1 VAQGVELV
9 GETGRALA
17 RIADQVAQINGVVS
31 EIAASA
37 QEQATG
43 LHQVNAAVNQMD
55 QVTQQN
61 AAMVEEATAAAHS
74 LREETDALSELISQ
88 FRVGD
93 TGPVE
98 ISATPRPAARKPN
111 PVHAA
116 QQKIASFIGGGRS
129 RGGAATAPAPGASEA
144 WEDF

>member
-1 VAQGVELV
+1 VAHGVDRV

-17 RIADQVAQINGVVS
+17 RIADQVSQINGVVTD
-31 EIAASA
+31 IAASA

-43 LHQVNAAVNQMD
+43 LQQVNAAVNQMD

-74 LREETDALSELISQ
+74 LREETNSLTDLISK
-88 FRVGD
+88 FRVG
-93 TGPVE
+93 E
-98 ISATPRPAARKPN
+98 SAAMAGARSARRSN

-116 QQKIASFIGGGRS
+116 QKKVAAFAGGGRA
-129 RGGAATAPAPGASEA
+129 RGSTAAAAQSAPGN
-144 WEDF
+144 WEEF